1 MERRKRVSR
10 SRQGSNLRSQRESDF
25 KSDALTT
32 RPRLPVLQIPAHPK
46 ITCQYRTNG
55 RLIQKILSEVGFEP
69 TPTEVDCDLNAAP

>member
-1 MERRKRVSR
+1 MLKRKSVSR

-32 RPRLPVLQIPAHPK
+32 RPRLPVLRPPAHPK
-46 ITCQYRTNG
+46 ITSQYRTNS